1 MEDKKVYEIF
11 KKGNTDGIFQFE
23 TPMMKRLI
31 QDIFPDD
38 FETLVSAVALGRPGP
53 KDQAIEYIKRKK
65 SKVAS
70 YPDERLKSILEPT
83 YGVIIYQEQIMAI
96 LRKCAGY
103 TYAEADLI
111 RRAISKKN
119 EKYIKEKQ
127 DEFVKRAKANGY
139 DNALDIYLQIEKFAS
154 FGFNKSHSVSYA
166 LISYQMA
173 YLKTYYPGE
182 FLITMLSDKVSDE
195 KIDGYINYFKA
206 RGKVIIKPDINK
218 SHNDYYLNDKF
229 LVLPLYLIKGITRE
243 VADKIIQRRNDIYND
258 VFEFCAIN
266 RDFVDEK
273 ILQVLIKAGALD
285 SLGVNRRTLDENALA
300 SLNYGQIAGNSKLV
314 GKPLIKEYPEYEASE
329 IYQGEKNSF
338 GVFLSNHPASNY
350 KNGVVKLANYQNY
363 SFKNIKLVVL
373 IEKINVIKTKKN
385 EKMAFILAS
394 DETGKETLVLFP
406 SEYQKYQGLEFNR
419 LVMVNASVTKRFDKY
434 SIIVKML
441 KKVG

>member
-1 MEDKKVYEIF
+1 M
-11 KKGNTDGIFQFE
+11 
-23 TPMMKRLI
+23 
-31 QDIFPDD
+31 
-38 FETLVSAVALGRPGP
+38 
-53 KDQAIEYIKRKK
+53 
-65 SKVAS
+65 
-70 YPDERLKSILEPT
+70 
-83 YGVIIYQEQIMAI
+83 
-96 LRKCAGY
+96 
-103 TYAEADLI
+103 
-111 RRAISKKN
+111 
-119 EKYIKEKQ
+119 
-127 DEFVKRAKANGY
+127 
-139 DNALDIYLQIEKFAS
+139 
-154 FGFNKSHSVSYA
+154 
-166 LISYQMA
+166 
-173 YLKTYYPGE
+173 
-182 FLITMLSDKVSDE
+182 
-195 KIDGYINYFKA
+195 
-206 RGKVIIKPDINK
+206 
-218 SHNDYYLNDKF
+218 
-229 LVLPLYLIKGITRE
+229 
-243 VADKIIQRRNDIYND
+243 
-258 VFEFCAIN
+258 
-266 RDFVDEK
+266 DEK

-406 SEYQKYQGLEFNR
+406 SEYQKYQGLEVNS

>member
-1 MEDKKVYEIF
+1 
-11 KKGNTDGIFQFE
+11 
-23 TPMMKRLI
+23 MMKRLI

-65 SKVAS
+65 SKVVS

-83 YGVIIYQEQIMAI
+83 FGVIIYQEQIMTI

-229 LVLPLYLIKGITRE
+229 LVLPLYLIKGISRE
-243 VADKIIQRRNDIYND
+243 IADKIIQRRNEIYND

-406 SEYQKYQGLEFNR
+406 SEYQKYQGLEVNS